1 MFRYAGEA
9 RVVPVLIQVLQSL
22 VVLTLAPLYAGVL
35 SRAEAVVASKR
46 GPSVLQPYRDLAKLL
61 RKGSA
66 VSDQASWVFR
76 GAPFVAFACYL
87 TVSVIVPIIT
97 SDPLPLAF
105 LADLIG
111 GAFVLTLAGFV
122 ISLSGLDTASP
133 YGGLGSSRASWIG
146 SMAEP
151 ALILVFFTVGAVSAS
166 DNPYLMNH
174 AVASSPY
181 VVVLPTH
188 LLGLVAFF
196 MIVLVDNG
204 RIPIEAPGGTTE
216 ISMIEESRVLEYSGR
231 GYARHLVRQAAVLPD
246 RRVPGGRVH
255 ARPGRRGHLVRDRSV
270 TGMQSLSA
278 TSAAGVLLDL
288 SGVLILLLAFACL
301 ASKLFN
307 RYLAYYGAQSVV
319 LSFAAA
325 TSAVA
330 FHSTELWILAALTLA
345 IKGIAI
351 PAAAR
356 RLLIRRLAL
365 KRDAA
370 MSTGLSTS
378 LIAGGALTAF
388 AYLVTRPALLP
399 HGTVA
404 AAVVPLSTAVILLGS
419 LSMVVRRHTVA
430 QLIGWLIVENGVF
443 LGAITL
449 VATFPFIVEAG
460 IFLDIVAGVLIM
472 VVFVSG
478 LTRQLAEASAA
489 ELRELRG

>member
-1 MFRYAGEA
+1 MEN
-9 RVVPVLIQVLQSL
+9 
-22 VVLTLAPLYAGVL
+22 LA
-35 SRAEAVVASKR
+35 
-46 GPSVLQPYRDLAKLL
+46 
-61 RKGSA
+61 
-66 VSDQASWVFR
+66 
-76 GAPFVAFACYL
+76 
-87 TVSVIVPIIT
+87 
-97 SDPLPLAF
+97 
-105 LADLIG
+105 
-111 GAFVLTLAGFV
+111 
-122 ISLSGLDTASP
+122 
-133 YGGLGSSRASWIG
+133 
-146 SMAEP
+146 
-151 ALILVFFTVGAVSAS
+151 
-166 DNPYLMNH
+166 
-174 AVASSPY
+174 
-181 VVVLPTH
+181 
-188 LLGLVAFF
+188 
-196 MIVLVDNG
+196 
-204 RIPIEAPGGTTE
+204 
-216 ISMIEESRVLEYSGR
+216 
-231 GYARHLVRQAAVLPD
+231 
-246 RRVPGGRVH
+246 
-255 ARPGRRGHLVRDRSV
+255 
-270 TGMQSLSA
+270 A

-288 SGVLILLLAFACL
+288 SGVLMLLLAFACL

-307 RYLAYYGAQSVV
+307 RYVVYYGAQSVV

-325 TSAVA
+325 TAAVA
-330 FHSTELWILAALTLA
+330 FHSVELWILAVLTLA

-351 PAAAR
+351 PLAAR
-356 RLLIRRLAL
+356 RLLVTRLAL

-404 AAVVPLSTAVILLGS
+404 SAVVPLSTAVILLGC